1 MIAVLFIIALF
12 VVIGALIYMLRHETH
27 PEVIYYPLIEPRT
40 ITPRHYREEYENL
53 GYIKS
58 VDGEYPLWG
67 LRSATRNHRWHYYT
81 TNDPNHLN
89 STVQL
94 PVSYSDR
101 DCMEELGCDEIYD
114 DEHVSIGGRSADYT
128 VHLYR

>member
-1 MIAVLFIIALF
+1 MIAIFVIIALL
-12 VVIGALIYMLRHETH
+12 VVVGVLVYMLRRESQ

-40 ITPRHYREEYENL
+40 ITPHRYREEYENL
-53 GYIKS
+53 GYVQS
-58 VDGEYPLWG
+58 EDAEYPLWG

-81 TNDPNHLN
+81 TNDPNNHN

-94 PVSYSDR
+94 PISYSGR
-101 DCMEELGCDEIYD
+101 DCMEELGCDEIY
-114 DEHVSIGGRSADYT
+114 ENENVFIGGRSGDYT